1 MTEERLGELSPDQ
14 GNTDEENNQEESF
27 ATLFEQDAKLPGRL
41 DPGQKVTSK
50 VVSISGDFVYVSL
63 GGKSEGVIDLSEFK
77 DEEGATSISVGDEV
91 DSYFVSVQNGL
102 KRFTTLRRGLSTLSL
117 KGIRD
122 AYEAG
127 LPVSGKVVKQLKGG

>member
-63 GGKSEGVIDLSEFK
+63 GGKSEGV
-77 DEEGATSISVGDEV
+77 SISP
-91 DSYFVSVQNGL
+91 SS
-102 KRFTTLRRGLSTLSL
+102 RTRRGQP
-117 KGIRD
+117 
-122 AYEAG
+122 A
-127 LPVSGKVVKQLKGG
+127 